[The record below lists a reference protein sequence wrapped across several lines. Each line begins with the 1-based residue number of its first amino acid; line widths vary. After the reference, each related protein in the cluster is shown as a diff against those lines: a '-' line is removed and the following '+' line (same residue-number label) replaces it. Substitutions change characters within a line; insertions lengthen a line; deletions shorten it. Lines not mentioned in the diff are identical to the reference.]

1 MSKTKIIEVQ
11 NIAVSIAE
19 YHNDDYICITDM
31 AKAKDGDSRAAD
43 IIKNWIRSRTTLEF
57 LGTWVQM
64 YNPNFKV
71 VEFDHFKMQAGLPSF
86 VLSATQWT
94 EKTNAIGI
102 ISKSGRYGGTYA
114 HKDIA
119 FEFGSAINPVFKL
132 YLIKEYQRLKEI
144 ESNQFNLEWNVKRIL
159 SKVNYHIHTD
169 AIKQNIIPQLN
180 FEKDKEW
187 IIFAEEADLL
197 NVALFG
203 CTAKQWREANPEHA
217 NKGLNIRDF
226 ASINELAVLS
236 NIESLNA
243 DMISNKIEKIER
255 FNKLHQIIQYQ
266 LQILNEK
273 DFMKALKKL
282 SNNVYI
288 NDNKRIDNE

>member
-1 MSKTKIIEVQ
+1 
-11 NIAVSIAE
+11 
-19 YHNDDYICITDM
+19 
-31 AKAKDGDSRAAD
+31 
-43 IIKNWIRSRTTLEF
+43 
-57 LGTWVQM
+57 
-64 YNPNFKV
+64 
-71 VEFDHFKMQAGLPSF
+71 MQAGLPSF
-86 VLSATQWT
+86 VLSPTQWI

-102 ISKSGRYGGTYA
+102 VSKSGRYGGTYA

-132 YLIKEYQRLKEI
+132 YLIKEYQRLKQI
-144 ESNQFNLEWNVKRIL
+144 ENNQYNLEWNVKRIL

-180 FEKDKEW
+180 FEKNKEW
-187 IIFAEEADLL
+187 IVYAEEADLL

-203 CTAKQWREANPEHA
+203 CTAKQWREANPEPA
-217 NKGLNIRDF
+217 NKGINIRDF

-243 DMISNKIEKIER
+243 DMISNKIEKLER
-255 FNKLHQIIQYQ
+255 FNKLRQIIQYQ

-282 SNNVYI
+282 SNDTYN
-288 NDNKRIDNE
+288 NESKRIDK

>member
-1 MSKTKIIEVQ
+1 MPKTKTIEVQ
-11 NIAVSIAE
+11 KIIISIVE
-19 YHNDDYICITDM
+19 YQDDDYICITDM
-31 AKAKDGDSRAAD
+31 AKAKEGDSRAAD

-57 LGTWVQM
+57 LGTWEQM

-86 VLSATQWT
+86 VLSPTQWV

-102 ISKSGRYGGTYA
+102 VSKSGRYGGTYA

-132 YLIKEYQRLKEI
+132 YLIKEYQRLKQI
-144 ESNQFNLEWNVKRIL
+144 ENNQYNLEWNVKRIL

-180 FEKDKEW
+180 FKKDREW
-187 IIFAEEADLL
+187 LIYAEEADLL

-203 CTAKQWREANPEHA
+203 CTAKQWREANPEHDEQ
-217 NKGLNIRDF
+217 GLNIRDF

-243 DMISNKIEKIER
+243 VMISNKIEKSER
-255 FNKLHQIIQYQ
+255 FNKLRQISQYQ

-282 SNNVYI
+282 SNNTYI
-288 NDNKRIDNE
+288 NEHKRTDKE